1 MDKHTE
7 SEEKQNAPKSDAPEV
22 RPLQDGGPLRDG
34 DLSQDGSSEQK
45 DDKGRGR
52 KKRDLIEGFFSSRA
66 LLLAALA
73 MLLSVI
79 VMLVFAVFFGG
90 HVFDKTAFIFGV
102 LFVVQFAYWLK
113 INRKRRHLVLTVIYG
128 AVALAFVALY
138 ALEATGV
145 LP

>member
-7 SEEKQNAPKSDAPEV
+7 NEEKQNSPESDAPETH
-22 RPLQDGGPLRDG
+22 P
-34 DLSQDGSSEQK
+34 SQDDSSEPK
-45 DDKGRGR
+45 DDNGGDNGRGR
-52 KKRDLIEGFFSSRA
+52 KKRDLIAGFFSSRA

-138 ALEATGV
+138 ALEAVGV

>member
-1 MDKHTE
+1 M
-7 SEEKQNAPKSDAPEV
+7 
-22 RPLQDGGPLRDG
+22 RDG

>member
-1 MDKHTE
+1 MTLDKHTDNE
-7 SEEKQNAPKSDAPEV
+7 GKQNVQESDAPET
-22 RPLQDGGPLRDG
+22 RPLQDGGPL
-34 DLSQDGSSEQK
+34 QDGSPEPK
-45 DDKGRGR
+45 DDDGENGRGE
-52 KKRDLIEGFFSSRA
+52 KKRDLIAGFFSSRA
-66 LLLAALA
+66 LLFAALA

-138 ALEATGV
+138 ALEAVGV

>member
-1 MDKHTE
+1 MDKRTE
-7 SEEKQNAPKSDAPEV
+7 SEEKQNARESGASET
-22 RPLQDGGPLRDG
+22 RPLQDEDRSRDC
-34 DLSQDGSSEQK
+34 SSEPK
-45 DDKGRGR
+45 DDNGGESGRGR
-52 KKRDLIEGFFSSRA
+52 KKRDLIAGFFSSRA

-113 INRKRRHLVLTVIYG
+113 INRKRLFRRR
-128 AVALAFVALY
+128 AFNARRLLSFFAETFSV
-138 ALEATGV
+138 GNFFSV
-145 LP
+145 

>member
-1 MDKHTE
+1 MHV
-7 SEEKQNAPKSDAPEV
+7 AAYGADASVAGAGGAVEAVGLV
-22 RPLQDGGPLRDG
+22 RFDDG
-34 DLSQDGSSEQK
+34 EN
-45 DDKGRGR
+45 GRGE
-52 KKRDLIEGFFSSRA
+52 KKRDLIAGFFSSRA
-66 LLLAALA
+66 LLFAALA

-138 ALEATGV
+138 ALEAVGV